1 LKKIIDWYL
10 ACKQTNNFIFVS
22 HEKQISDGGVG
33 VEGASRMKNGQSLI
47 LFPSV
52 VTINNNSGIS
62 KPPDEIRTWK
72 P

>member
-1 LKKIIDWYL
+1 MKNKFL
-10 ACKQTNNFIFVS
+10 T
-22 HEKQISDGGVG
+22 GRG

-62 KPPDEIRTWK
+62 KPPDEMRTWK